1 MKKIWLHNL
10 FVFLKILPLVF
21 FVFSCGKK
29 KQESIAT
36 VDNEYISLSSFKTEY
51 QTFLSKI
58 YQEDNL
64 LNRYAYLNNLIDEKL
79 ILKYAQENHIEKDSS
94 FLAITKNIYN
104 QLLLN
109 FYFDKNIKKD
119 LVREES
125 ELRKFFSWQNTSI
138 HVRHLFAR
146 TKKDIQEISDRL
158 YSSEENWETIAME
171 CFQDSSLKFNG
182 GNLGWY
188 NYNDLDPVFAYNA
201 FSLTPGEISEPVRT
215 KDGYSIIHLLEKEHN
230 GLLTENDFQIKKEEM
245 AELSSNFN
253 QNKRILDFT
262 DETVKTLDIQF
273 DKETLLDLYQFL
285 TFVNHE
291 KLEFLQEKHIV
302 SFQDSHLNVS
312 KILDMLSKLS
322 DKQLAR
328 ISTPFDLEQSIIG
341 IICRERFL
349 LYAQEQKIYEQVGFQ
364 EEFRKEKNRSMIKF
378 VLSRL
383 KQNHIIEKIETRE
396 TSKEKY
402 FQFRNVLLSNSDV
415 FIDSAMVKNFIM

>member
-1 MKKIWLHNL
+1 
-10 FVFLKILPLVF
+10 
-21 FVFSCGKK
+21 
-29 KQESIAT
+29 
-36 VDNEYISLSSFKTEY
+36 
-51 QTFLSKI
+51 
-58 YQEDNL
+58 
-64 LNRYAYLNNLIDEKL
+64 
-79 ILKYAQENHIEKDSS
+79 
-94 FLAITKNIYN
+94 
-104 QLLLN
+104 
-109 FYFDKNIKKD
+109 
-119 LVREES
+119 
-125 ELRKFFSWQNTSI
+125 
-138 HVRHLFAR
+138 
-146 TKKDIQEISDRL
+146 
-158 YSSEENWETIAME
+158 
-171 CFQDSSLKFNG
+171 
-182 GNLGWY
+182 
-188 NYNDLDPVFAYNA
+188 
-201 FSLTPGEISEPVRT
+201 
-215 KDGYSIIHLLEKEHN
+215 
-230 GLLTENDFQIKKEEM
+230 M

-328 ISTPFDLEQSIIG
+328 ISSPFDLEQSIVG

-349 LYAQEQKIYEQVGFQ
+349 FYAQEQKIYEEVGFQ

>member
-1 MKKIWLHNL
+1 MKKLWLHNL
-10 FVFLKILPLVF
+10 FVFLKILLLVL
-21 FVFSCGKK
+21 FVSSCGKK
-29 KQESIAT
+29 KQESIAR
-36 VDNEYISLSSFKTEY
+36 VDNECIPLSFYKTEY
-51 QTFLSKI
+51 QIFLSKI

-79 ILKYAQENHIEKDSS
+79 ILKYAQENHLEKDSS
-94 FLAITKNIYN
+94 FLDITKNIYD

-119 LVREES
+119 LVTEES

-146 TKKDIQEISDRL
+146 TMQDIQEISDRL
-158 YSSEENWETIAME
+158 DSSEENWETIAME
-171 CFQDSSLKFNG
+171 CFQDSTLKFNG
-182 GNLGWY
+182 GDLGWY
-188 NYNDLDPVFAYNA
+188 NYNNLDPLFAFHA
-201 FSLTPGEISEPVRT
+201 FSLGLGDISDPVRT
-215 KDGYSIIHLLEKEHN
+215 KDGYSIIHVIEKEN
-230 GLLTENDFQIKKEEM
+230 DGFLTEKDFQLRKKEIGD
-245 AELSSNFN
+245 LVLDFK
-253 QNKRILDFT
+253 QKKLLLDFT
-262 DETVKTLDIQF
+262 DNTIKTLDIHF
-273 DKETLLDLYQFL
+273 DNNILLDLHNFL
-285 TFVNHE
+285 TSVNH
-291 KLEFLQEKHIV
+291 KSLELIQGKNIV
-302 SFQDSHLNVS
+302 SYHNGNWNVS
-312 KILDMLSKLS
+312 ETLIKLSNLS

-383 KQNHIIEKIETRE
+383 KQNHIFEKIETRE

>member
-1 MKKIWLHNL
+1 MKKLSLCNL
-10 FVFLKILPLVF
+10 IVFFKILLLLF
-21 FVFSCGKK
+21 FVSSCGKK
-29 KQESIAT
+29 KQESIAK
-36 VDNEYISLSSFKTEY
+36 VDNECIPLSFYKTKY

-79 ILKYAQENHIEKDSS
+79 ILKYAQENYLEKDSS
-94 FLAITKNIYN
+94 FLAITKNIYD

-109 FYFDKNIKKD
+109 FYFEKNIKKD
-119 LVREES
+119 LAVEES

-138 HVRHLFAR
+138 HVRHLFGR
-146 TKKDIQEISDRL
+146 TMKDIREISERL
-158 YSSEENWETIAME
+158 YSSVENWESIAME
-171 CFQDSSLKFNG
+171 CFQDSTLKFNG

-230 GLLTENDFQIKKEEM
+230 ALLTENDFQTKKEEM
-245 AELSSNFN
+245 AELSSNFI
-253 QNKRILDFT
+253 QNKRLLDFT

-273 DKETLLDLYQFL
+273 DKKTLLDLYQFL
-285 TFVNHE
+285 TFANHE

-302 SFQDSHLNVS
+302 SYQNSDLNVS
-312 KILDMLSKLS
+312 KILDMLGKLS

-328 ISTPFDLEQSIIG
+328 ISTPFELEQSIIG

-349 LYAQEQKIYEQVGFQ
+349 LNAQEQKIDEQVGFQ
-364 EEFRKEKNRSMIKF
+364 EEFRKEKNRSMIEF

-383 KQNHIIEKIETRE
+383 KQNHIFEKNETGKI
-396 TSKEKY
+396 SKEKY